1 MRLSAAK
8 VVEVV
13 GGLGCW
19 WSLTLVGDQEV
30 LLVTN
35 QISHKGETH
44 ILRNIQVVIYTYIVD
59 ILYIYTCRFI
69 RINIYIYIY
78 AYIISLNMDANQ
90 IYTFTISQNSEVPQ
104 TKQGVSNF
112 QKGFP
117 TVDG

>member
-19 WSLTLVGDQEV
+19 WSLTLVGDQAV

-44 ILRNIQVVIYTYIVD
+44 ILRNIQVVIYIYTYIIVD
-59 ILYIYTCRFI
+59 ILYIYI
-69 RINIYIYIY
+69 H
-78 AYIISLNMDANQ
+78 M
-90 IYTFTISQNSEVPQ
+90 
-104 TKQGVSNF
+104 
-112 QKGFP
+112 
-117 TVDG
+117 